1 MPQAQVYLGLV
12 HFGMNFFFH
21 GQAPIKSGLS
31 YIYPEVPFG
40 KGFFPEEAFA
50 SGSGVPAKIFL
61 HPGHFFPF
69 CRVIY
74 V

>member
-1 MPQAQVYLGLV
+1 M
-12 HFGMNFFFH
+12 
-21 GQAPIKSGLS
+21 
-31 YIYPEVPFG
+31 PFG

-50 SGSGVPAKIFL
+50 SVSGIPTKIFF